1 VASIHPFRLP
11 CPAFSAYSLKTGAP
25 ENIGLMILVFLSNA
39 KRQEYSMFCPQC
51 GANQSDE
58 LKFCK
63 LCGAN
68 LYAVRQ
74 AVATRETGEKFD
86 WSKTWVAEML
96 LSEAERK
103 RRKEDPH
110 GGNASTHEIQRSR
123 EIKAGV
129 ITASIGI
136 GLATFLYVFM
146 QGIILSG
153 DVAPDAV
160 EILRRLWVVGVIP
173 FSIGIALVFNG
184 LVVSRRLVRAANQA
198 SLRLGALEKE
208 SDPHSL
214 RSAETA
220 GLDPPNFSVTDETT
234 RHLGLPNQRER

>member
-1 VASIHPFRLP
+1 
-11 CPAFSAYSLKTGAP
+11 
-25 ENIGLMILVFLSNA
+25 
-39 KRQEYSMFCPQC
+39 MFCPQC

-74 AVATRETGEKFD
+74 VVATRETGEKFD
-86 WSKTWVAEML
+86 WSKTWVAEMF
-96 LSEAERK
+96 LSDGERK
-103 RRKEDPH
+103 RRKKEELERLRGTTPEIPLDGRTVNVWDVELERLRGTTP
-110 GGNASTHEIQRSR
+110 EIQRSK

-129 ITASIGI
+129 ITGCVGI
-136 GLATFLYVFM
+136 GLAIFLYVFM

-173 FSIGIALVFNG
+173 LCIGIGLVFNG
-184 LVVSRRLVRAANQA
+184 LVVGRSLVRAADQD
-198 SLRLGALEKE
+198 STRPGVLERE
-208 SDPHSL
+208 TDPHFL
-214 RSAETA
+214 RSADTA
-220 GLDPPNFSVTDETT
+220 GLDPPNFSVTEETT
-234 RHLGLPNQRER
+234 RHLSGPDQTER